1 MKFHHIGVACE
12 NIIDSKTFISSTFQ
26 VKKFGDIIFDKNQ
39 GVHLCMVSTI
49 CNTLIELISG
59 ETVSSFVKKRQYVYH
74 TCWEVDDI
82 MISVKNFES
91 QGAVIISKPTPA
103 ILFNYRK
110 VAFLMTNIGIIELL
124 ESNRIS

>member
-1 MKFHHIGVACE
+1 
-12 NIIDSKTFISSTFQ
+12 
-26 VKKFGDIIFDKNQ
+26 
-39 GVHLCMVSTI
+39 MVSTI

-82 MISVKNFES
+82 MISVKNFEC

-103 ILFNYRK
+103 ILFNYEK
-110 VAFLMTNIGIIELL
+110 LHF
-124 ESNRIS
+124 